1 MLSDTL
7 AALLK
12 RRNIHYGWVVAG
24 TTFLVMLATA
34 GAMGSAGV
42 LIQPLEKEFGWT
54 TEQISS
60 AFAVRLVFFGLLGPF
75 AAAFM
80 NHFGLRKVVTA
91 ALLVIGVGVGL
102 TLLMR
107 DLWQLMVLWGFVIG
121 IGTGMT
127 ALVLGATVAS
137 RWFDKR
143 RGLVVGMMTASNATG
158 QLIFLPLLASLS
170 ETIGWRAAL
179 TFVVVILAV
188 AVVLAALFLRDN
200 PADLG
205 LPVYG
210 RTAVTPVPRSNR
222 PLIELL
228 TTPLATLREAS
239 RTRVFWVLF
248 ATFFVCGFSTNG
260 LIQQHWISI
269 CGDVGITPTGAAG
282 YLALIGA
289 FDFVGTI
296 FSGWLSDR
304 YDNRYLL
311 LAYYGLRGL
320 SLVYLPYSG
329 FSLLT
334 LTGFAVFY
342 GLDWVATVPPTV
354 KLTAARF
361 GPEKAGLVFGWVF
374 AGHQLGAASAAFLAG
389 AVRTGTQ
396 SYYPAILLAGIFCL
410 FAAMLIL
417 SIGKKPVGGAAV
429 APATV

>member
-1 MLSDTL
+1 MISNAL
-7 AALLK
+7 AAALA
-12 RRNIHYGWVVAG
+12 RRNIHYGWVVAF

-60 AFAVRLVFFGLLGPF
+60 AFAVRLVIFGLLGPF

-80 NHFGLRKVVTA
+80 NHFGLRKVVAA
-91 ALLVIGVGVGL
+91 ALALIASGVIGSLFMRELWQLLLLWGIVIGV
-102 TLLMR
+102 
-107 DLWQLMVLWGFVIG
+107 
-121 IGTGMT
+121 GTGMT

-158 QLIFLPLLASLS
+158 QLIFLPLLAALS
-170 ETIGWRAAL
+170 ESIGWRAAL
-179 TFVVVILAV
+179 TFVVVILSSAF
-188 AVVLAALFLRDN
+188 VLAALFLRDH
-200 PADLG
+200 PADVG

-210 RTAVTPVPRSNR
+210 QNKITPVQPHSRK
-222 PLIELL
+222 LIELL
-228 TTPLATLREAS
+228 TLPLITLREAAK
-239 RTRVFWVLF
+239 TQVFWVLF

-296 FSGWLSDR
+296 ASGWLSDR

-311 LAYYGLRGL
+311 LIYYGFRGL
-320 SLVYLPYSG
+320 SLLFLPFSG

-354 KLTAARF
+354 KLTAQRF
-361 GPEKAGLVFGWVF
+361 GPEKAGMVFGWVF
-374 AGHQLGAASAAFLAG
+374 AGHQLGAGSAAFLAG
-389 AVRTGTQ
+389 AVRTGTD
-396 SYYPAILLAGIFCL
+396 SYMPAIFLAGFFCLLA
-410 FAAMLIL
+410 AALVLTI
-417 SIGKKPVGGAAV
+417 SKKPAAGRV
-429 APATV
+429 VPQAA

>member
-1 MLSDTL
+1 MISDTL
-7 AALLK
+7 AAALK

-42 LIQPLEKEFGWT
+42 LIEPLQKEFGWT
-54 TEQISS
+54 TEQIST

-80 NHFGLRKVVTA
+80 NHFGIRKVVTA
-91 ALLVIGVGVGL
+91 ALVLIGVGVGL
-102 TLLMR
+102 SMLMTQ
-107 DLWQLMVLWGFVIG
+107 LWQLMVLWGIVIG
-121 IGTGMT
+121 VGTGMT

-137 RWFDKR
+137 RWFEKR

-158 QLIFLPLLASLS
+158 QLIFLPLLAALA
-170 ETIGWRAAL
+170 ENIGWRAAL
-179 TFVVVILAV
+179 TFVVSILA
-188 AVVLAALFLRDN
+188 AAFVLAAIFLRDH
-200 PADLG
+200 PADVG

-210 RTAVTPVPRSNR
+210 RTDITPVPRIDR
-222 PLIELL
+222 RLIELL
-228 TTPLATLREAS
+228 TTPIKTLREAA
-239 RTRVFWVLF
+239 RTQVFWVLF

-269 CGDVGITPTGAAG
+269 CGDVGISPVGAAG

-296 FSGWLSDR
+296 ASGWLSDR

-320 SLVYLPYSG
+320 SLLYLPFSG

-354 KLTAARF
+354 KLTAQRF
-361 GPEKAGLVFGWVF
+361 GPEKAGLVFGWIF
-374 AGHQLGAASAAFLAG
+374 AGHQLGAATAAFVAG
-389 AVRTGTQ
+389 AVRTGTD
-396 SYYPAILLAGIFCL
+396 SYYPAILLAGVFCL
-410 FAAMLIL
+410 LAALLIL
-417 SIGKKPVGGAAV
+417 SISKKPAPGKVVPQAA
-429 APATV
+429 